1 MKKSNYFSD
10 FLKSYIS
17 ELDDLSTDSGGNTV
31 LKARLDE
38 KRREIDYIV
47 QMLEYSPE
55 MVAVIFYGAF
65 QFNLPKVMRSLVMI
79 EADELDLPEWGHVA
93 QALDVAEWAKPF
105 VSKVLAQ
112 SAGDAFMTAVA
123 ALEFMRLHDGQEES
137 HEPAVRPSDDSDKDD
152 SENDEDG
159 PEEDLDEAG
168 QGWLQDQGFDTR
180 EG

>member
-1 MKKSNYFSD
+1 MIYPLIQVAILCSKLGWMKSAAK
-10 FLKSYIS
+10 LTILCKC
-17 ELDDLSTDSGGNTV
+17 LST
-31 LKARLDE
+31 
-38 KRREIDYIV
+38 
-47 QMLEYSPE
+47 
-55 MVAVIFYGAF
+55 
-65 QFNLPKVMRSLVMI
+65 
-79 EADELDLPEWGHVA
+79 
-93 QALDVAEWAKPF
+93 ALDVAEWAKPF

-180 EG
+180 EC

>member
-10 FLKSYIS
+10 FLKSYLS

-38 KRREIDYIV
+38 KRHEIDYIV

-65 QFNLPKVMRSLVMI
+65 KFSLPNVMRSLVLI

-93 QALDVAEWAKPF
+93 QALVVAEWAKPL

-112 SAGDAFMTAVA
+112 SGGDAFMTAVA
-123 ALEFMRLHDGQEES
+123 ALEFMRSHDGQEEVQAS
-137 HEPAVRPSDDSDKDD
+137 IVNSKDDGANDESSDEDDSD
-152 SENDEDG
+152 
-159 PEEDLDEAG
+159 EDLDEAG
-168 QGWLQDQGFDTR
+168 QGWLQEQGFDTR